1 MRYFTIAILAALF
14 FVCAPLT
21 AQNKN
26 VARKHFQDGEYEKAK
41 PMFEKL
47 LKRNPKNSELNYW
60 YAVCCYETGDTAVDV
75 REMLEFAAS
84 YKISNA
90 YRYLGD
96 YYMGYSRY
104 DRAIENY
111 EQFVD
116 VTTNDSLMV
125 LYRKKLTDVSR
136 LYRMIK
142 ATEKVC
148 VVDSFVVDKE
158 KFLSAYKMGRDVGR
172 LLSVA
177 EYFGEE
183 DEDGGYLAE
192 TEMGTDIYY
201 AMKNTA
207 AGDTLLRLYHSSKI
221 GDEWTRPSKLN
232 GIETGGNENFPFMLA
247 DGQTLYFASDGE
259 GSIGGYDIFITR
271 YDLESRRYLRPD
283 NLGMP
288 FNSQANDYMMA
299 FNEVENLG
307 WFASDRRQPE
317 GKVCVYVFVPNSSKS
332 TYDIEKLGYDKVLS
346 LASLSSIAATQ
357 SDAEAV
363 RKAARQL
370 TKIAYEQSEV
380 SKENEFFFVIDDARD
395 YTALSDFKNAQARS
409 LFQKWQK
416 AETLQKRNIELLQQK
431 RDAYASSSGAQKVSL
446 SSEILRLEEQVEKD
460 AESLTRMEYEI
471 RRLEIENF
479 YKK

>member
-1 MRYFTIAILAALF
+1 MRILTVSIFVALLSF
-14 FVCAPLT
+14 CATLS

-26 VARKHFQDGEYEKAK
+26 VARKHFQAGEYDKAK

-60 YAVCCYETGDTAVDV
+60 YAVCCYETGDTSADISG
-75 REMLEFAAS
+75 MLELAAS
-84 YKISNA
+84 HKITNA

-96 YYMGYSRY
+96 YFAGDFKYEQ
-104 DRAIENY
+104 AIENY

-116 VTTNDSLMV
+116 VATNDSL
-125 LYRKKLTDVSR
+125 LAIYRKKLTDVSR

-142 ATEKVC
+142 STEKVC

-177 EYFGEE
+177 DYFGEE

-201 AMKNTA
+201 AMKNDA
-207 AGDTLLRLYHSSKI
+207 AGDTLLQLYHSSKI
-221 GDEWTRPSKLN
+221 GDEWSRPAKLK
-232 GIETGGNENFPFMLA
+232 GIETGGNDNYPFMLA

-271 YDLESRRYLRPD
+271 YDSENRRYLRPD
-283 NLGMP
+283 NIGMP

-299 FNEVENLG
+299 FNEVANLG

-317 GKVCVYVFVPNSSKS
+317 GKVCVYVFVPNTSRA
-332 TYDIEKLGYDKVLS
+332 TYDIDKLGYDKVFS
-346 LASLSSIAATQ
+346 LAFLYSIAETQ
-357 SDAEAV
+357 ADKELV
-363 RKAARQL
+363 RKASRQL
-370 TKIAYEQSEV
+370 TMLAYEQTE
-380 SKENEFFFVIDDARD
+380 ENKGGDFLFVLDDARD
-395 YTALSDFKNAQARS
+395 YTSLNDFRSTQART
-409 LFQKWQK
+409 LFQKWQS
-416 AETLQKRNIELLQQK
+416 ASEQQKRNIALLEQK
-431 RDAYASSSGAQKVSL
+431 RDAYATSSAAQKTKL
-446 SSEILRLEEQVEKD
+446 YPEILALEKQTEAEQYNLEQ
-460 AESLTRMEYEI
+460 MEYEI
-471 RRLEIENF
+471 RKIELESF